1 MQDTPL
7 ETHEKSIK
15 EMKNCLKNWMEPR
28 ECLRR
33 VQNELQTVLD
43 LPGWRRP
50 ASGQF
55 SPAGGSQGSLSPS
68 HFWGLSSLS
77 LHKGTGR
84 HEAKAP
90 EIQGLCCAG
99 GAGWD
104 GPLVTLGT
112 AWDQDPI
119 G

>member
-50 ASGQF
+50 ALGWGSSVQL
-55 SPAGGSQGSLSPS
+55 GG
-68 HFWGLSSLS
+68 
-77 LHKGTGR
+77 HKGHCPQAISGDSAASHSTRG
-84 HEAKAP
+84 
-90 EIQGLCCAG
+90 QGDMKQRLLKFRACVVQVEQAG
-99 GAGWD
+99 MALW
-104 GPLVTLGT
+104 
-112 AWDQDPI
+112 
-119 G
+119 